1 MIVSIPVEI
10 YRFFDIDDAQLI
22 EFITSNHLDIEK
34 DIEEIANEFG
44 IPTDTIKA
52 RYELINQI
60 NVFYYNDRTNIH

>member
-10 YRFFDIDDAQLI
+10 YRFFDIDDAQLR

-52 RYELINQI
+52 RDELTNQI
-60 NVFYYNDRTNIH
+60 NDFLSK

>member
-34 DIEEIANEFG
+34 DIEEIANEFN

-52 RYELINQI
+52 RHELINQI
-60 NVFYYNDRTNIH
+60 NDFLST

>member
-22 EFITSNHLDIEK
+22 EFITSNHIDIEK

-60 NVFYYNDRTNIH
+60 NDFLSI

>member
-10 YRFFDIDDAQLI
+10 YRFFDIDDTKLT

-60 NVFYYNDRTNIH
+60 NNFLST

>member
-1 MIVSIPVEI
+1 MIVNIPVEI
-10 YRFFDIDDAQLI
+10 YRFFDIDDTQLT
-22 EFITSNHLDIEK
+22 EFITSNHLNIEK

-60 NVFYYNDRTNIH
+60 NDFLST

>member
-10 YRFFDIDDAQLI
+10 YRFFDIDDTQLT

-60 NVFYYNDRTNIH
+60 NDFLST

>member
-10 YRFFDIDDAQLI
+10 YRFFDIDDTQLT

-34 DIEEIANEFG
+34 DIEEISNEFG

-60 NVFYYNDRTNIH
+60 NDFLST

>member
-1 MIVSIPVEI
+1 MIVSVPVEI
-10 YRFFDIDDAQLI
+10 YRFFDIDDAKLT

-60 NVFYYNDRTNIH
+60 NDFLSI

>member
-10 YRFFDIDDAQLI
+10 YRFFDIDDTQLI
-22 EFITSNHLDIEK
+22 EFITSNHLDIKK

-60 NVFYYNDRTNIH
+60 NDFLST

>member
-10 YRFFDIDDAQLI
+10 YRFFFIYDAQLT

-60 NVFYYNDRTNIH
+60 NDFLST

>member
-10 YRFFDIDDAQLI
+10 YRFFDIDDAQLT

-34 DIEEIANEFG
+34 DIEEIANEFN

-60 NVFYYNDRTNIH
+60 NDFLLT